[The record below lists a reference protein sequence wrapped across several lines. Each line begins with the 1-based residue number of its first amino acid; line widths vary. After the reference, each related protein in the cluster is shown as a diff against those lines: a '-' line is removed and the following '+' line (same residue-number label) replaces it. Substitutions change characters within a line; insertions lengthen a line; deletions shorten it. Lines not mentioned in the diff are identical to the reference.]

1 MKKICMFLATMSRI
15 AAIATACGG
24 SSSTDETTET
34 ATAAETATSSEAA
47 TSENSPTATA
57 GATIT
62 IQNMAFG
69 EPLTVAPGAEISI
82 VNNDSAEHSVTS
94 ETAGSFDVHVDGKQ
108 KGTLIAPTEPGEYPF
123 YCVYHPSMKG
133 TLIVK

>member
-1 MKKICMFLATMSRI
+1 MKKICMFLATMSLI

-62 IQNMAFG
+62 I
-69 EPLTVAPGAEISI
+69 
-82 VNNDSAEHSVTS
+82 AEHGVR
-94 ETAGSFDVHVDGKQ
+94 
-108 KGTLIAPTEPGEYPF
+108 
-123 YCVYHPSMKG
+123 
-133 TLIVK
+133 